1 MGSLP
6 REDSDAWTPSPDPDL
21 TDLGVAWA
29 LASLK
34 AAQVLHQGR
43 DPLVLRSVCLF
54 SWWADGR

>member
-21 TDLGVAWA
+21 IDLGVAWA

-43 DPLVLRSVCLF
+43 DPLALRSVCLF
-54 SWWADGR
+54 SWG